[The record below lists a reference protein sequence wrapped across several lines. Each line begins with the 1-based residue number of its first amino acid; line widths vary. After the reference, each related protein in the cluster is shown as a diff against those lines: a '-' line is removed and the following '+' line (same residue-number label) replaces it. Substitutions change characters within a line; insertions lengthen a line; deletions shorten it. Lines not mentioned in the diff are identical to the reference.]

1 LKTILSLMLA
11 LIVSGGITN
20 AAPVMK
26 LKVVENGRSEY
37 VIATAGSQI
46 PAEITASKELQAYIA
61 KSTGV
66 TLPIIK
72 ESELQARTPAIVVG
86 QTSIA
91 RSAGIIPK
99 GSEQWVIKAIGNKLL
114 LTGGR
119 PRGTLY
125 AVYHFLEVSLG
136 IRWWTIWDES
146 VPKRDFI
153 TLTDINRSGE
163 PKFSYREIFDCLIPW
178 PKEFYARNRV
188 NGEFSGIPVEY
199 GGTVTYGLPAHVH
212 TFNRYF
218 PPEEYF
224 AAHPEWYALS
234 KGKRD
239 PQGQLCLTNNELFDA
254 WVAKMKGF
262 IKTSYD
268 NADRK
273 GMERPRFFSI
283 SENDSLG
290 GCECPNCKA
299 IIDKENE
306 SGLSLWFVNKVAAEI
321 QKEYPKIL
329 VDTLAYWFYVEPPKT
344 IKPRDNVRIRLCA
357 FDEDI
362 LHGINHRNNKDSLR
376 RLKAWSK
383 ITKHLAIWKYGTIY
397 SPNLPTPSMLNIS
410 DDVKTYKKYGV
421 EGVFFEFE
429 NAMTTDMWDM
439 KTWMSAKLYE
449 DPDTDSGRLVKEF
462 TDGFYGPAGK
472 YIREY
477 LNVTHEALQKIPS
490 SINFGGNIT
499 GYNFLTLD
507 VVRKCSAL
515 FDKAEASVANNQTLL
530 DRVQLA
536 RTSLDRTICYRY
548 ASLQQDFRKTG
559 SKGEFGLS
567 VSESAIRAAAI
578 LRKIAGSRFANYPD
592 SAKDAYDQ
600 AAALDQYSYITKP
613 ASLPKQFASLP
624 ADTVFDYSPNAFRL
638 VGTPK
643 MTKDT
648 EAAYGFAAVIDVSA
662 AGKDASRYMIT
673 PNQGMPMG
681 SYNIQDKIESK
692 PAMIFP
698 ADIKPGYNFYK
709 LGPVKFRPTEYFYL
723 LWSWTI
729 QLDLTTALNNNPD
742 QEYEV
747 YASMKF
753 DGPSFPKG
761 NPSKPDTIMVDR
773 IIVVQV
779 KEK

>member
-1 LKTILSLMLA
+1 VLTGS
-11 LIVSGGITN
+11 ITN
-20 AAPVMK
+20 AAPSAK
-26 LKVVENGRSEY
+26 LKLVENGKSQY
-37 VIATAGSQI
+37 VIATAGNQI
-46 PAEITASKELQAYIA
+46 PAEITASKELQAYIS

-72 ESELQARTPAIVVG
+72 ESELKSGAPAIVVG
-86 QTSIA
+86 QSSIA

-99 GSEQWVIKAIGNKLL
+99 GSEQWVIKTIGNKLV

-125 AVYHFLEVSLG
+125 AVYHFLEDNLG

-146 VPKRDFI
+146 VPKHGSI
-153 TLTDINRSGE
+153 ILTNINRSGQ

-188 NGEFSGIPVEY
+188 NGEFSGIPIEY
-199 GGTVTYGLPAHVH
+199 GGTVMYGPPSHVH

-224 AAHPEWYALS
+224 EAHPEWFALS

-239 PQGQLCLTNNELFDA
+239 PQGQLCLTNTELFDA

-262 IKTSYD
+262 IKTSYAA
-268 NADRK
+268 ADQK
-273 GMERPRFFSI
+273 GIERPAFFSI
-283 SENDSLG
+283 SANDSLG
-290 GCECPNCKA
+290 GCECPNCKV
-299 IIDKENE
+299 IIDKESE
-306 SGLSLWFVNKVAAEI
+306 SGLSLMFVNKVAAEI
-321 QKEYPKIL
+321 QKEYPEIL
-329 VDTLAYWFYVEPPKT
+329 VDTLAYWFYVEAPKT
-344 IKPRDNVRIRLCA
+344 IKPRDNVRIRLCD
-357 FDEDI
+357 FIEDI
-362 LHGINHRNNKDSLR
+362 LHGINHKNNKDGLR
-376 RLKAWSK
+376 RLKEWSK
-383 ITKHLAIWKYGTIY
+383 ITKHLAIWKYGVIY
-397 SPNLPTPSMLNIS
+397 SPNLPTPSMLYFS

-429 NAMTTDMWDM
+429 YAMTTDMWDM

-449 DPDTDSGRLVKEF
+449 DPDADSTKLVKEF

-477 LNVTHEALQKIPS
+477 LNVTHKALQKIPS
-490 SINFGGNIT
+490 SINFGGNIS

-548 ASLQQDFRKTG
+548 ANLQKDFRKAG

-567 VSESAIRAAAI
+567 VSDSAIRAAAI
-578 LRKIAGSRFANYPD
+578 LRKMAGTRFANYPD

-600 AAALDQYSYITKP
+600 ATALDQYSYITKP
-613 ASLPKQFASLP
+613 ASLSKQFASLP

-638 VGTPK
+638 VSTPK

-648 EAAYGFAAVIDVSA
+648 EAAYGFAAMIDVSA
-662 AGKDASRYMIT
+662 AGKDTSRYMIT
-673 PNQGMPMG
+673 KAQGMPMG
-681 SYNIQDKIESK
+681 TYNIQDKVEST

-698 ADIKPGYNFYK
+698 DDIKPGYNFYK
-709 LGPVKFRPTEYFYL
+709 LGPVKFKPTEYFYL

-729 QLDLTTALNNNPD
+729 QLDLTTAMNNNPD

-747 YASMKF
+747 YASIKF
-753 DGPSFPKG
+753 DGPTFPK
-761 NPSKPDTIMVDR
+761 SDSTKPNSIWVDR

-779 KEK
+779 KQK